1 MIGASMKLLL
11 LLVFSLMVVRLRLI
25 LLLGLVGLVVRL
37 KLVVLMGLVLL
48 LCLDRMELDPL

>member
-1 MIGASMKLLL
+1 MLLL
-11 LLVFSLMVVRLRLI
+11 LILVSSLMVVRLRLI

-37 KLVVLMGLVLL
+37 ELVVLMGLVLL